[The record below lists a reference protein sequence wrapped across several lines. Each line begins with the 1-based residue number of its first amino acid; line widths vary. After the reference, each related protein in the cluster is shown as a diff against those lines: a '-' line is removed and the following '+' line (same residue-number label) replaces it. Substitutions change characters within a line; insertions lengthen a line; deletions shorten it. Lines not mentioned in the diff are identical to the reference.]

1 LSGFQLAFLAV
12 SVREKFAD
20 AWNPLTPLYHGEFS
34 VEVGM
39 KVKIITTGGTIDKI
53 YFDQQSEYQVGEP
66 QIAEVLKEAN
76 VTVDYEIIS
85 VMRKDSLD
93 LTDEDRRLIYEA
105 VENDPDR
112 HIIVTHGTDTMV
124 LTAKRLQAIK
134 DKVIVFTG
142 AMQPARFRF
151 TDAVFN
157 IASAF
162 TAVQILPSG
171 VYIAMNGS
179 IFDPQKT
186 QKNKALHRFEQ
197 VA

>member
-1 LSGFQLAFLAV
+1 
-12 SVREKFAD
+12 
-20 AWNPLTPLYHGEFS
+20 
-34 VEVGM
+34 M

-53 YFDQQSEYQVGEP
+53 YFDQQSTYQVGEP

-85 VMRKDSLD
+85 VLRKDSLD

-105 VENDPDR
+105 VESDPDR

-124 LTAKRLQAIK
+124 LTAKRLQTIA

-162 TAVQILPSG
+162 TAVQILPNG

-179 IFDPQKT
+179 IFDPHTT
-186 QKNKALHRFEQ
+186 QKNKAQHRFER
-197 VA
+197 VV